1 MSGHSKWSTIKR
13 KKEINDLKR
22 GKLFTKY
29 LNQIVQLSKEG
40 GGDPKSNFLLKN
52 AIDRARAVNVSMDS
66 INKAIS
72 KGITFKSSSD
82 FSEYLYEAYGPFG
95 IAIIVKCITDN
106 KNRAISNLRSVVEK
120 NGGKIVD
127 NGTLSWQFDKR
138 GVITIKM
145 EDINNIESIENILIN
160 TDGVLDYEYNDD
172 IFSIYTDPKDLKL
185 VKDII
190 DNNFSIN
197 DIEISL
203 IPKIRVKIEGKDRE
217 DKVFKFISAIESL
230 DDVDSVYL
238 NV

>member
-1 MSGHSKWSTIKR
+1 
-13 KKEINDLKR
+13 
-22 GKLFTKY
+22 
-29 LNQIVQLSKEG
+29 
-40 GGDPKSNFLLKN
+40 
-52 AIDRARAVNVSMDS
+52 MDS

-95 IAIIVKCITDN
+95 VAIIVKCITDN

-160 TDGVLDYEYNDD
+160 TAGVLDYEYNND

-185 VKDII
+185 VKDVI
-190 DNNFSIN
+190 DNNFNIN
-197 DIEISL
+197 NIEISL
-203 IPKIRVKIEGKDRE
+203 IPKIKVKIEGKDME
-217 DKVFKFISAIESL
+217 DKVFKFISTIELL